1 MPNRR
6 CLAAACSILLFVA
19 VLALVRHVTES
30 RGAVAARL
38 SLEGISILQQDR
50 RLEEK
55 LARLRSQVQ
64 HRGTEHL
71 RRYDVHPSGVVH
83 QASKL
88 DEDIAKL
95 DQSYHSG
102 TDDLVSLFF
111 NSEIGSAA
119 DALRQVKRG
128 KRVIEYQPPP
138 SKVENDSEFDQPF
151 HSRIA
156 GAARRRWRVLT
167 QQGVD
172 QVVVATRIRAPPVA
186 LQSQPQSA
194 DNGGAMIEHSISA
207 TMALLTL
214 ERSAM
219 RKVQAQQALAQ
230 KAAAA
235 AAREAAFAAE
245 QKKKAEATAVAEE
258 AKINALRDGDDTV
271 SIAALQSSVQ
281 RAAKVQALLLEND
294 TAPRAQE
301 SSDDTRRETRDARSK
316 ALAEIEHRVQ
326 QLNLGAR
333 VKCALVI
340 THRELLEQYR
350 QLCDTS
356 ATLTCDAE
364 AAALF
369 QRVNECGEKWIDNLT
384 LQVPS
389 DMQSIKTLGVDD
401 KQGLQPEAAAAHQGK
416 LKANLKPEVARYPN
430 GLPEGVWALPL
441 LHGLENKAA
450 KAKTQRLW
458 HTSRF
463 EGANWPAQSTPTN
476 RQDLKEGEMKA
487 PDASAATKPSAEG
500 GDAADGVKMMADP
513 QKYANAVKEWAEG
526 GMGKAPEVCVC
537 VCLCDCAIA
546 AWVGCQWFLS
556 DGCVFFCI

>member
-6 CLAAACSILLFVA
+6 CLAAASSILLFAA
-19 VLALVRHVTES
+19 VVALVCHVTEP

-71 RRYDVHPSGVVH
+71 RRHDVHPSGVVH
-83 QASKL
+83 QASNL
-88 DEDIAKL
+88 DEDIARL
-95 DQSYHSG
+95 DQYHHSG

-111 NSEIGSAA
+111 NSEIGSAQ

-138 SKVENDSEFDQPF
+138 SKVENDSEFDEPF
-151 HSRIA
+151 HSRTA
-156 GAARRRWRVLT
+156 AAARRKWRVLT
-167 QQGVD
+167 RQGVD

-186 LQSQPQSA
+186 PQSQPQSA
-194 DNGGAMIEHSISA
+194 DAGGAMIEHSISA

-219 RKVQAQQALAQ
+219 RKVQAQQALAH

-245 QKKKAEATAVAEE
+245 QKKKAEATAAAEE
-258 AKINALRDGDDTV
+258 TKINALRDGDDTV
-271 SIAALQSSVQ
+271 SIAALQLSVQ

-316 ALAEIEHRVQ
+316 ALAEVEHRVQ

-340 THRELLEQYR
+340 THHELLEQYH

-369 QRVNECGEKWIDNLT
+369 QRVNECGEKWSDNLT
-384 LQVPS
+384 LQVP
-389 DMQSIKTLGVDD
+389 DMLSVKTLRVDD
-401 KQGLQPEAAAAHQGK
+401 KQGLQPAAAAAHQGK
-416 LKANLKPEVARYPN
+416 IKANLKPEVARYPN

-441 LHGLENKAA
+441 LHGLET

-463 EGANWPAQSTPTN
+463 EGANWPAQSTPTST
-476 RQDLKEGEMKA
+476 QDLKEGEMKA
-487 PDASAATKPSAEG
+487 PDASAATKPAAEG
-500 GDAADGVKMMADP
+500 SDAADGVKVMADP

-546 AWVGCQWFLS
+546 GWVGCQWFLS
-556 DGCVFFCI
+556 DGNVFFFI